1 MAKKKNIHYVDNE
14 KFYQAILEYKAQ
26 CKVAL
31 EQGKEKPR
39 ISDYIGS
46 CIYKIAQG
54 LATKPN
60 FNNYTFVEEMIGDAV
75 ENSILY
81 FDDYNPDYKKDEPGY
96 KPNPFAYFTRVAYWA
111 FLRRINTE
119 EKNRCTTY
127 KHFQESIGL
136 MHDADLFT
144 DEDGNN
150 KVNPHQLYANLNEA
164 IAKFEEKEE
173 AKRAK
178 KKAQKK
184 NLREFYVEE

>member
-14 KFYQAILEYKAQ
+14 KFYQAILEYRAQ

-81 FDDYNPDYKKDEPGY
+81 FDDYNPDYKKDEPVY